1 MVGDVATAIALV
13 LAIAYI
19 GGFGFAQRIYLIVR
33 DEVEHH
39 RRHGV

>member
-1 MVGDVATAIALV
+1 MVEDAMTAVALI

-19 GGFGFAQRIYLIVR
+19 GGFGFAQRIYLIIR

-39 RRHGV
+39 RQHGN